1 MTAAVTIGA
10 DQTLAQADAASPAF
24 GRTRPVGL
32 GFLTSYTVAQIG
44 AFIAFVPLLQILA
57 PLKAAGIDP
66 IHKTAVL
73 SQAMFFGAIAASVAN
88 LLAGAASDRTRSRF
102 GRRRPWMAIGLAGTL
117 VSYVVIAKANTATA
131 LVVGVVL
138 FQSLFNCFF
147 AAFGAVAA
155 DRTPDAQKGLLSSLL
170 SLGLPIGSA
179 IGVFVVGG
187 LILDC
192 GARYTALGMMVAA
205 AILPFLLFQRDPTA
219 AQDANSSVLP
229 QQDWRPRSRS
239 DFMLALGG
247 RVLTLTSH
255 ALLQGFGLFLLQDR
269 WSHLR
274 GAPAQIRPEQALALL
289 LAGSTCVHIAAAL
302 FSGWLSDRVGRRK
315 PFIILGAIG
324 SGAAIACAAVA
335 QDWNGMIAAFMVF
348 GVAAGCYCAVD
359 SALMLQVLPSLET
372 AGRDLGVVNLTN
384 TIPQALAPMLAVAVV
399 HQGHTAYGPLLLIGA
414 AVATAGAAT
423 IIPIRNVR

>member
-1 MTAAVTIGA
+1 
-10 DQTLAQADAASPAF
+10 
-24 GRTRPVGL
+24 
-32 GFLTSYTVAQIG
+32 
-44 AFIAFVPLLQILA
+44 
-57 PLKAAGIDP
+57 
-66 IHKTAVL
+66 
-73 SQAMFFGAIAASVAN
+73 
-88 LLAGAASDRTRSRF
+88 
-102 GRRRPWMAIGLAGTL
+102 
-117 VSYVVIAKANTATA
+117 
-131 LVVGVVL
+131 VGVVL

-187 LILDC
+187 LILDS
-192 GARYTALGMMVAA
+192 GARYAALGVMVAA

-219 AQDANSSVLP
+219 APGATANSTLAN
-229 QQDWRPRSRS
+229 QEWRPRSRN
-239 DFMLALGG
+239 DFFLALSG

-274 GAPAQIRPEQALALL
+274 GAPAQVRPEQALAML

-302 FSGWLSDRVGRRK
+302 FSGWLSDKVRRRK

-324 SGAAIACAAVA
+324 SGAAIACAAMA
-335 QDWNGMIAAFMVF
+335 QDWNGMILAFLVF
-348 GVAAGCYCAVD
+348 GIAAGCYCAVD

-384 TIPQALAPMLAVAVV
+384 TIPQALAPMLAVAVM